1 MDDLIEPKSAAIRAH
16 CRRVAA
22 WALELGAA
30 LKLSKADLAILT
42 AAAEAHHTPSIVIDE
57 NGRCRL
63 ADDLRLKSPIPG
75 TARVENIEVERV
87 LEAVAFPHPDRF
99 PESVLRL
106 AEILDLANYFDE
118 QLEIA
123 PLEGSNLDRVF
134 DAVVKAARSGPWD
147 PSLVVALGSLRKVVP
162 AEVVALIPKLPIY
175 PAIAIRA
182 VNAASKPD
190 ASLSDFE
197 AVCMQDPVLTGL
209 ILETANSAKY
219 SPRFPITNVAQAA
232 NYIGLEATRRV
243 LAAAAMKPL
252 FASARLRALWKH
264 SLECAHLAETIAQ
277 LAGTVDPRE
286 AFVMGML
293 HDIGRL
299 VFSLLPRDVGDSCDR
314 LITGGCEPLLAEMV
328 LTGYDHAQAGSQVLG
343 HWRLPKSLIE
353 GVRYHHQPEDSD
365 GDLASLLYL
374 TEFWAADDED
384 LPSNRRLSY
393 ALKRLKISPELLDTA
408 NLARLGAL
416 ETVLT

>member
-1 MDDLIEPKSAAIRAH
+1 M
-16 CRRVAA
+16 
-22 WALELGAA
+22 
-30 LKLSKADLAILT
+30 
-42 AAAEAHHTPSIVIDE
+42 
-57 NGRCRL
+57 
-63 ADDLRLKSPIPG
+63 
-75 TARVENIEVERV
+75 ARGQNAEVEKI

-99 PESVLRL
+99 PQSILRL

-123 PLEGSNLDRVF
+123 PLEGRNLDRVF
-134 DAVVKAARSGPWD
+134 DSVVKAARHGPWD
-147 PSLVVALGSLRKVVP
+147 PTLVTALGSLRKVVP

-175 PAIAIRA
+175 PAIAIKA
-182 VNAASKPD
+182 VSVASKPE
-190 ASLSDFE
+190 ARMSDLE
-197 AVCMQDPVLTGL
+197 AVCMQDPVLTGRL
-209 ILETANSAKY
+209 LEAANSEKY
-219 SPRFPITNVAQAA
+219 NPRFPITNVAQAA

-243 LAAAAMKPL
+243 LAAAAMRPL

-277 LAGTVDPRE
+277 LGGTVDPRE
-286 AFVMGML
+286 AFVAGML

-299 VFSLLPRDVGDSCDR
+299 VFSLLPREVGECCDR

-328 LTGYDHAQAGSQVLG
+328 LTGYDHAQAGSQVLVQ
-343 HWRLPKSLIE
+343 WRLPKSLIE
-353 GVRYHHQPEDSD
+353 GVRHHHQPEDSE